1 MLKRLKRICVCLTHT
16 WAPDGMNL
24 LKVENIV
31 SGYGKVNILHGVSIT
46 VNDSEI
52 VTVIGPNGAGKSTL
66 LKSVFGLIRPW
77 KGRIIFNG
85 EDITGLN
92 PSTLVGKGLAYVPQ
106 DKNVF
111 PSLSIQENLEMGAFI
126 LKGGYISRIKV
137 MYELFP
143 WMKDKRHAKAGDLSG
158 GQQQMVA
165 LGRALMLEPRL
176 LLLDEP
182 SAGLAPN
189 MVLEILE
196 KVIRIN
202 RSGVA
207 VLMIE
212 QNAKKALA
220 ISDRGYVLSMGR
232 NEFEGT
238 GKGLLN
244 TPDIGRLYLGG

>member
-1 MLKRLKRICVCLTHT
+1 MCILEVQ
-16 WAPDGMNL
+16 
-24 LKVENIV
+24 NIV
-31 SGYGKVNILHGVSIT
+31 AGYGRVNILHGVSISVGGT
-46 VNDSEI
+46 EI

-66 LKSVFGLIRPW
+66 LRSVFGLITPRE
-77 KGRIIFNG
+77 GRIIFNG
-85 EDITGLN
+85 EDITGSN
-92 PSTLVGKGLAYVPQ
+92 PSALVAKGLAYVPQ

-126 LKGGYISRIKV
+126 LKGGCRSRMEVI
-137 MYELFP
+137 YELFP
-143 WMKDKRHAKAGDLSG
+143 WMRDKRHVKAGDLSG

-189 MVLEILE
+189 MVSEILE
-196 KVIRIN
+196 KVKQIN
-202 RSGVA
+202 SAGVA

-212 QNAKKALA
+212 QNARKALA
-220 ISDRGYVLSMGR
+220 ISGRGYVLAMGR

-238 GKGLLN
+238 GSEMLN
-244 TPDIGRLYLGG
+244 NPEIGRLYLGG